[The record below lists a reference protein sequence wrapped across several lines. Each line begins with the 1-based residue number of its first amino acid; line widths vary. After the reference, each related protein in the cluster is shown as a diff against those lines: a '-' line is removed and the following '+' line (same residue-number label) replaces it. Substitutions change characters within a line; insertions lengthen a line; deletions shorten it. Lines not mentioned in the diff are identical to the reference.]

1 MQTDVS
7 FQNDFSVRPQ
17 LSAEIETF
25 RGYSAY
31 EIAVQNGF
39 TGSEKEWLASLHAS
53 SGTVN
58 GIGPDETGEI
68 KLRAGDIPMSAEEN
82 ADTVDEAIN
91 KVKGKADA
99 AVRYDAAQSLTDTQ
113 KAQARTN
120 IGATSAT
127 DVDTKV
133 AGSVKA
139 TEAQTFTNAQK
150 AQARTNIGA
159 AATASYTA
167 TLTVAGWTGSAAP
180 YTQEATVTGI
190 LASDSPF
197 VDVDMSGLTSA
208 DEMTAAQD
216 AFGLI
221 LKATAGAG
229 KITFAA
235 SDKPDVALTVKI
247 KVVR

>member
-1 MQTDVS
+1 MGKDLKMEVQ
-7 FQNDFSVRPQ
+7 R
-17 LSAEIETF
+17 F
-25 RGYSAY
+25 RGESAY
-31 EIAVQNGF
+31 EVAVRKGF
-39 TGSEKEWLASLHAS
+39 EGTEAEWLASLHAS

-58 GIGPDETGEI
+58 GIGPDETGDI
-68 KLRAGDIPMSAEEN
+68 KLRAGNIPMSAEKN

-91 KVKGKADA
+91 KVKGKANA
-99 AVRYDAAQSLTDTQ
+99 AVRYNEDQTLTDTQ

-120 IGATSAT
+120 IEATSAE
-127 DVDTKV
+127 DVDAKV
-133 AGSVKA
+133 SGSVKA
-139 TEAQTFTNAQK
+139 TTAQTFTNAQK

-167 TLTVAGWTGSAAP
+167 TLTVAGWTGTAAP
-180 YTQEATVTGI
+180 YTQEATVAGI
-190 LASDSPF
+190 LASDTPF
-197 VDVDMSGLTSA
+197 VDVDVSGLTTA
-208 DEMTAAQD
+208 DDMTAVQD

-247 KVVR
+247 KVVA

>member
-1 MQTDVS
+1 MGKDLKMEVQ
-7 FQNDFSVRPQ
+7 R
-17 LSAEIETF
+17 F
-25 RGYSAY
+25 RGESAY
-31 EIAVQNGF
+31 EVAVRNGF
-39 TGSEKEWLASLHAS
+39 EGTEAEWLASLHAS

-58 GIGPDETGEI
+58 GIGPDETGDI
-68 KLRAGDIPMSAEEN
+68 KLRAGNIPMNAEEN

-99 AVRYDAAQSLTDTQ
+99 AVRYDAAQSLADTQ

-120 IGATSAT
+120 IGATSAS

-133 AGSVKA
+133 SGSVKA

-197 VDVDMSGLTSA
+197 VDVDMSGMTTT
-208 DEMTAAQD
+208 DDMTAAQD
-216 AFGLI
+216 AFGMI

-229 KITFAA
+229 KITFTA

>member
-1 MQTDVS
+1 MGKDLKMEVQ
-7 FQNDFSVRPQ
+7 R
-17 LSAEIETF
+17 F
-25 RGYSAY
+25 RGESAY
-31 EIAVQNGF
+31 EVAVRNGF
-39 TGSEKEWLASLHAS
+39 EGTEAEWLASLHAS

-58 GIGPDETGEI
+58 GIGPDETGDI
-68 KLRAGDIPMSAEEN
+68 KLRAGNIPMNAEEN

-99 AVRYDAAQSLTDTQ
+99 AVRYDAAQSLADTQ

-120 IGATSAT
+120 IGATSAA

-150 AQARTNIGA
+150 DQARTNIGA

-167 TLTVAGWTGSAAP
+167 TLTVAGWTGTAAP
-180 YTQEATVTGI
+180 YTQEATVAGI

-197 VDVDMSGLTSA
+197 VDVDMSGMTTT
-208 DEMTAAQD
+208 DDMTAAQD
-216 AFGLI
+216 AFGMI

-229 KITFAA
+229 KITFTA

>member
-1 MQTDVS
+1 MGKDLKMEVQ
-7 FQNDFSVRPQ
+7 R
-17 LSAEIETF
+17 F
-25 RGYSAY
+25 RGESAY
-31 EIAVQNGF
+31 EVAVRNGF
-39 TGSEKEWLASLHAS
+39 QGTEAEWLASLHAS

-58 GIGPDETGEI
+58 GIGPDETGDT
-68 KLRAGDIPMSAEEN
+68 KLRAGNIPMNAEEN

-99 AVRYDAAQSLTDTQ
+99 AVRYDAAQSLADTQ

-120 IGATSAT
+120 IGATSAS

-133 AGSVKA
+133 SGSVKA

-197 VDVDMSGLTSA
+197 VDVDMSGLTTT
-208 DEMTAAQD
+208 DDMTAAQD

-229 KITFAA
+229 KITFTA

>member
-1 MQTDVS
+1 MGKDLKMEVQ
-7 FQNDFSVRPQ
+7 R
-17 LSAEIETF
+17 F
-25 RGYSAY
+25 RGESAY
-31 EIAVQNGF
+31 EVAVRNGF
-39 TGSEKEWLASLHAS
+39 QGTEAEWLASLHAS

-58 GIGPDETGEI
+58 GIGPDETGDI
-68 KLRAGDIPMSAEEN
+68 KLRAGNIPMNAEEN

-99 AVRYDAAQSLTDTQ
+99 AVRYDAAQSLADTQ

-120 IGATSAT
+120 IGATSAA

-133 AGSVKA
+133 SGSVKA

-197 VDVDMSGLTSA
+197 VDVDMSGLTTT
-208 DEMTAAQD
+208 DDMTAAQD

-229 KITFAA
+229 KITFTA

>member
-1 MQTDVS
+1 MRKDLKMEVQ
-7 FQNDFSVRPQ
+7 R
-17 LSAEIETF
+17 F
-25 RGYSAY
+25 RGESAY
-31 EIAVQNGF
+31 EVAVRNGF
-39 TGSEKEWLASLHAS
+39 EGTEAEWLASLHAY

-58 GIGPDETGEI
+58 GIGPDETGDI
-68 KLRAGDIPMSAEEN
+68 KLRAGDITMSAEEN

-99 AVRYDAAQSLTDTQ
+99 AVRYDAAQSLADTQ

-120 IGATSAT
+120 IGATSAS

-133 AGSVKA
+133 SGSVKA

-180 YTQEATVTGI
+180 YTQEATVAGI

-197 VDVDMSGLTSA
+197 VDVDMSGLTTT
-208 DEMTAAQD
+208 DDMTAAQD

-229 KITFAA
+229 KITFTAY
-235 SDKPDVALTVKI
+235 DKPDVALTVKI

>member
-1 MQTDVS
+1 MQTDVNL
-7 FQNDFSVRPQ
+7 QAE
-17 LSAEIETF
+17 LSTVGQMAAEIATY

-31 EIAVQNGF
+31 EIAVQHGF
-39 TGSEKEWLASLHAS
+39 EGTEEDWLASLHAY

-58 GIGPDETGEI
+58 GIGPDETGDI
-68 KLRAGDIPMSAEEN
+68 KLRAGNIPMSAEEN
-82 ADTVDEAIN
+82 ADTVDVAIN

-120 IGATSAT
+120 IGATSAA
-127 DVDTKV
+127 DVDAKV
-133 AGSVKA
+133 SGSVKA
-139 TEAQTFTNAQK
+139 TEAQNYTNTQK

-159 AATASYTA
+159 AAAANYTA
-167 TLTVAGWTGSAAP
+167 TLTVAGWTGTAAP
-180 YTQEATVTGI
+180 YIQEATVAGI
-190 LASDSPF
+190 LASDTPF
-197 VDVDMSGLTSA
+197 VDVDMSGLTTT
-208 DEMTAAQD
+208 DDMTAAQD

-229 KITFAA
+229 KITFTA

>member
-1 MQTDVS
+1 MGKDLKMEVQ
-7 FQNDFSVRPQ
+7 R
-17 LSAEIETF
+17 F
-25 RGYSAY
+25 RGESAY
-31 EIAVQNGF
+31 EVAVRNGF
-39 TGSEKEWLASLHAS
+39 EGTEAEWLASLHAY

-58 GIGPDETGEI
+58 GIGPDETGDI

-120 IGATSAT
+120 IGATSAA
-127 DVDTKV
+127 DVDEKV
-133 AGSVKA
+133 SGSVKA
-139 TEAQTFTNAQK
+139 TTTQTFTNDQK
-150 AQARTNIGA
+150 TQARTNIGA
-159 AATASYTA
+159 AETASYTA
-167 TLTVAGWTGSAAP
+167 TLTVAGWTGTAAP
-180 YTQEATVTGI
+180 YTQEATVAGI
-190 LASDSPF
+190 LASDTPF
-197 VDVDMSGLTSA
+197 VDVDMSGLTTA
-208 DEMTAAQD
+208 DDMAAAQD

-229 KITFAA
+229 KITFTA
-235 SDKPDVALTVKI
+235 SDKPDVELTVKI

>member
-1 MQTDVS
+1 MGKDLKMEVQ
-7 FQNDFSVRPQ
+7 R
-17 LSAEIETF
+17 F
-25 RGYSAY
+25 RGESAY
-31 EIAVQNGF
+31 EVAVRNGF
-39 TGSEKEWLASLHAS
+39 EGTEAEWLASLHAS

-99 AVRYDAAQSLTDTQ
+99 AVRYDEAQSLADTQ

-120 IGATSAT
+120 IGATSAA
-127 DVDTKV
+127 DVDAKV

-150 AQARTNIGA
+150 VQARTNIGA
-159 AATASYTA
+159 AATANYTA

-180 YTQEATVTGI
+180 YTQEATVAGI

-197 VDVDMSGLTSA
+197 VDVDMSGLTTT
-208 DEMTAAQD
+208 DDMTAAQD

-229 KITFAA
+229 KITFTA
-235 SDKPDVALTVKI
+235 SDKPETALTVKI